1 MIGITFFSIVP
12 VRREPT
18 ETGEMVSQLLFGETF
33 DIVEQTEKWV
43 KIITH
48 WDHYSGWIDSKMF
61 IEISVTELKES
72 IRNPRTITTSVCTKI
87 VDEQTRY
94 SQLLPAGS
102 VMYNFDI
109 GKQRT
114 FFRSK
119 SFLVKDYDHSMQD
132 SNIIDI
138 AKQFMNAPYLWGGR
152 TYFGID
158 CSGFSQ
164 LVYKLM
170 DIPLPR
176 DAKDQAM
183 KGEPVNMVHEIKPGD
198 LAFFDN
204 EEGDI
209 VHVGILIDN
218 KTIIHAS
225 GCVRIDR
232 FDQQGIFNEAQEKYT
247 HKLRM
252 IKRIKS

>member
-12 VRREPT
+12 IRREPT
-18 ETGEMVSQLLFGETF
+18 NTGEMVSQLLFGETF
-33 DIVEQTEKWV
+33 DIVEQTEKWI

-48 WDHYSGWIDSKMF
+48 WDHYTGWIDSKMF
-61 IEISVTELKES
+61 IEISEKELEAS
-72 IRNPRTITTSVCTKI
+72 ISNPKTITTPICTKI
-87 VDEQTRY
+87 MDEQTGY
-94 SQLLPAGS
+94 TQLIPAGS

-114 FFRSK
+114 FFLSK
-119 SFLVKDYDHSMQD
+119 SFFVKDYDHLLQD
-132 SNIIDI
+132 SNIINI

-164 LVYKLM
+164 LVYKLKGE
-170 DIPLPR
+170 PLPR

-183 KGEPVNMVHEIKPGD
+183 KGESVNMVHEVKPGD

-204 EEGDI
+204 EEGEI
-209 VHVGILIDN
+209 IHVGILIDSH
-218 KTIIHAS
+218 TIIHAS
-225 GCVRIDR
+225 GCVKIDR
-232 FDQQGIFNEAQEKYT
+232 FDQQGIYDVTQGKYSHT
-247 HKLRM
+247 LRM